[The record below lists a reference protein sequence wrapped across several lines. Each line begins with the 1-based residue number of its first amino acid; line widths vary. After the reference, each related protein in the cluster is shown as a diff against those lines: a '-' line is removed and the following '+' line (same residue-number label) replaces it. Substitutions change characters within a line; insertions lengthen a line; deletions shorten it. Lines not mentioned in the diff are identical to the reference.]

1 MSEARILFLDQTQSS
16 CTGADGARAR
26 VQNIT
31 FPSDY
36 NVSIFQ
42 TACGRECK
50 QVNNGLEGQPR
61 WLGGSSP
68 LHQGLLPLYPHLE
81 RGGALLLWQI
91 G

>member
-16 CTGADGARAR
+16 CTRADRARPR

-31 FPSDY
+31 FRM
-36 NVSIFQ
+36 NIFQ
-42 TACGRECK
+42 TACGGECK
-50 QVNNGLEGQPR
+50 EVGNGLEGQPG

-68 LHQGLLPLYPHLE
+68 LHQGLLPLYSHLQ
-81 RGGALLLWQI
+81 RGGALLLWQV